1 MPCRLLSL
9 PPIFVLLLSLVPP
22 AALPP
27 LPIVE
32 DVPAG
37 PVEVP
42 PVPSVD
48 ADVPPAAP
56 LPAVPPV
63 AAEPEGPLLE
73 PPAPTL
79 DALWPKA
86 EVTGDMAMPALRT
99 PARRADLSFDLII

>member
-1 MPCRLLSL
+1 MLCRLLSL
-9 PPIFVLLLSLVPP
+9 PPVFVLLVFLSPP

-27 LPIVE
+27 LPIVD

-63 AAEPEGPLLE
+63 ADVPDGPLLE

-79 DALWPKA
+79 DALWAKA
-86 EVTGDMAMPALRT
+86 EVTGDMATPALRT
-99 PARRADLSFDLII
+99 PARRVNFRFDFM